1 MDNQITYNEA
11 LIDERDQG
19 IAEISQQIGEVNEIF
34 QVRLSSLFPF
44 HSLRDNSSMVS
55 CCQMYTCGF
64 P

>member
-34 QVRLSSLFPF
+34 QVSSAPHTVLATACAQAG
-44 HSLRDNSSMVS
+44 RQAGRQ
-55 CCQMYTCGF
+55 CCA
-64 P
+64 